1 MDAIKITCIAMELI
15 PIKTRIIKPKDDLVK
30 LVAKT
35 LKNNDILVVA
45 SKVLAYSQGRIMDAN
60 DKEFDKIVEKEG
72 KKLFPTNYC
81 NLTFKDGHLIPNAG
95 VDKSNTPKGQIIL
108 WPKHPFKEA
117 ERLQKE
123 LRSKYKLK
131 NLGIII
137 SDSTCAPMR
146 VGVHGISI
154 GHFGFEGVEDVRH
167 TKDIFGKP
175 LKVTRRNLADS
186 LADAATILMGESNA
200 QVPFVIIR
208 DAPVKFTNKK
218 IRRGYIRLKS
228 DLYYGIYN
236 NAFKKFLT
244 R

>member
-1 MDAIKITCIAMELI
+1 MRLI
-15 PIKTRIIKPKDDLVK
+15 PVKTRIIKPKDDLVK
-30 LVAKT
+30 LVQKP
-35 LKNNDILVVA
+35 LKNKDILVIA

-60 DKEFDKIVEKEG
+60 SKEFDKIVQKEG
-72 KKLFPTNYC
+72 KKLFATNYC
-81 NLTFKDGHLIPNAG
+81 KLTFKDGHLIPNAG
-95 VDKSNTPKGQIIL
+95 VDKSNTPKGQIVL

-123 LRSKYKLK
+123 LRTKYGIKH
-131 NLGIII
+131 LGVII

-154 GHFGFEGVEDVRH
+154 GHFGFEGIEDVRNK
-167 TKDIFGKP
+167 KDIFEKP
-175 LKVTRRNLADS
+175 LKITRRNLADS

-200 QVPFVIIR
+200 RIPFVIIR
-208 DAPVKFTNKK
+208 DAPVKFTNTKV
-218 IRRGYIRLKS
+218 RRSYIRLKS

-236 NAFKKFLT
+236 NDFKKFLT

>member
-1 MDAIKITCIAMELI
+1 MELI
-15 PIKTRIIKPKDDLVK
+15 PLKTRIIKPKDNLVG
-30 LVAKT
+30 LVSKK
-35 LKNNDILVVA
+35 LKNKDILVVA
-45 SKVLAYSQGRIMDAN
+45 SKVLAYSQDRVMDAN
-60 DKEFDKIVEKEG
+60 SEEFEKIVEKEG

-81 NLTFKDGHLIPNAG
+81 NLTLKDGHLIPNAG
-95 VDKSNTPKGQIIL
+95 VDKSNTPKGQIVL

-123 LRSKYKLK
+123 LRSKFGLR

-154 GHFGFEGVEDVRH
+154 GHFGFEGVEDVRNK
-167 TKDIFGKP
+167 KDIFGKP

-200 QVPFVIIR
+200 RVPFVIIR

-218 IRRGYIRLKS
+218 VRRGYIRLKS

-236 NAFKKFLT
+236 NDFKKFLT

>member
-1 MDAIKITCIAMELI
+1 MKLI
-15 PIKTRIIKPKDDLVK
+15 PVKTSTIKLKDDLVPHINEP
-30 LVAKT
+30 
-35 LKNNDILVVA
+35 LKNKDILVVA
-45 SKVLAYSQGRIMDAN
+45 SKVLAYSQGRIMDVN
-60 DKEFDKIVEKEG
+60 SKEFEKIVQKEG

-95 VDKSNTPKGQIIL
+95 VDKSNTPKGQVVL
-108 WPKHPFKEA
+108 WPKNPFKEA
-117 ERLQKE
+117 ENLQKK
-123 LRSKYKLK
+123 LRTKYKLG
-131 NLGIII
+131 NLGVII

-154 GHFGFEGVEDVRH
+154 GYFGFEGVEDVRNK
-167 TKDIFGKP
+167 KDIFGKS

-200 QVPFVIIR
+200 KIPFVIIR

-218 IRRGYIRLKS
+218 VRRSYIRLKS

-236 NAFKKFLT
+236 NEFKKFLAG
-244 R
+244 

>member
-1 MDAIKITCIAMELI
+1 MILI
-15 PIKTRIIKPKDDLVK
+15 PLKTRIIQPKDDLVK
-30 LVAKT
+30 LIDKP
-35 LKNNDILVVA
+35 LKNGDILVIA
-45 SKVLAYSQGRIMDAN
+45 SKVLAYSQGRVMAADS
-60 DKEFDKIVEKEG
+60 KMFDKIVEKEG

-95 VDKSNTPKGQIIL
+95 VDKSNTPKGQIVL
-108 WPKHPFKEA
+108 WPKNPFKEA

-123 LRSKYKLK
+123 FRSKFKIS
-131 NLGIII
+131 NLGIIV

-154 GHFGFEGVEDVRH
+154 GHFGFEGVEDVRGSN
-167 TKDIFGKP
+167 DIFGKP

-186 LADAATILMGESNA
+186 LADAASILMGESDA
-200 QVPFVIIR
+200 RIPFVIIR
-208 DAPVKFTNKK
+208 EAPVNFTNAKV
-218 IRRGYIRLKS
+218 RRGFIRLKS

-236 NAFKKFLT
+236 NEFKKFLT

>member
-1 MDAIKITCIAMELI
+1 MDTCKITSLAMELI
-15 PIKTRIIKPKDDLVK
+15 PVKTRIIKPKDNLVE
-30 LVAKT
+30 LIPKT

-45 SKVLAYSQGRIMDAN
+45 SKVLAYSQGRVMAAN
-60 DKEFDKIVEKEG
+60 NKEFNEIVEKEG

-81 NLTFKDGHLIPNAG
+81 NLTYKEGHLIPNAG
-95 VDKSNTPKGQIIL
+95 VDKSNTPNGQIVL
-108 WPKHPFKEA
+108 WPKNSFKEA
-117 ERLQKE
+117 ERLQQE
-123 LRSKYKLK
+123 LRKKYKLK

-154 GHFGFEGVEDVRH
+154 GYFGFEGVEDVRGS
-167 TKDIFGKP
+167 KDIFGKP

-186 LADAATILMGESNA
+186 LADAATILMGESDA
-200 QVPFVIIR
+200 RVPFVIIR
-208 DAPVKFTNKK
+208 GAPVKFTNAKVK
-218 IRRGYIRLKS
+218 RGYIRLKS

-236 NAFKKFLT
+236 NEFKKFLT

>member
-1 MDAIKITCIAMELI
+1 MRLI
-15 PIKTRIIKPKDDLVK
+15 PIKTRTIKPKDDLVK
-30 LVAKT
+30 LIGEP
-35 LKNNDILVVA
+35 LKNKDILVIA
-45 SKVLAYSQGRIMDAN
+45 SKVLAYSQGRIMDA
-60 DKEFDKIVEKEG
+60 DSKMFDKIVEKEG

-95 VDKSNTPKGQIIL
+95 VDKSNTPKGQIVL
-108 WPKHPFKEA
+108 WPKNPFKEA

-123 LRSKYKLK
+123 LRAKFKLS

-137 SDSTCAPMR
+137 SDSTCAPLR

-154 GHFGFEGVEDVRH
+154 GHFGFEGVEDVRGS
-167 TKDIFGKP
+167 KDIFGKP

-186 LADAATILMGESNA
+186 LADAATILMGESDA
-200 QVPFVIIR
+200 RVPFVIIR
-208 DAPVKFTNKK
+208 DAPVKFTNAKV
-218 IRRGYIRLKS
+218 RRGFIRLKS

-236 NAFKKFLT
+236 NEFKKFLT